1 MSIGTRIKA
10 VRKAA
15 GLSQEELA
23 RRAALSLN
31 GFADIERGAIKDPH
45 YSSLRKIADALGVPI
60 GELLEEES
68 LFAGKGDAPESGH
81 SEEAHPPAPEEEAR
95 RLRDS
100 FEPLVAIMDA
110 ASDRWERAV
119 AAGEVGPGVAAE
131 SAAIERLLAEKMEEA
146 KRDAAAA
153 GLLDR
158 RGRLPTRI
166 IGPVQSSY
174 KRWWDAAFHAEG
186 ALLESLEGTN
196 EPSGPL
202 AELWEEAG

>member
-1 MSIGTRIKA
+1 MELRDRIRDARKTR
-10 VRKAA
+10 
-15 GLSQEELA
+15 GMSQEALA
-23 RRAALSLN
+23 RGAGVSLSLIN
-31 GFADIERGAIKDPH
+31 QIERGVITDPH
-45 YSSLRKIADALGVPI
+45 YSTLAGIADALGMPI
-60 GELLEEES
+60 GKLLEERVP
-68 LFAGKGDAPESGH
+68 AGKVDAPPSGH
-81 SEEAHPPAPEEEAR
+81 SDEAHPPAPEDEER

-110 ASDRWERAV
+110 ASARYERAV
-119 AAGEVGPGVAAE
+119 AAGEAGPGVAAE

-186 ALLESLEGTN
+186 ALLESLEDTN
-196 EPSGPL
+196 EPAGPL

>member
-1 MSIGTRIKA
+1 MRQAAERTGVTKETLSDLERARRQPHPPTLQKI
-10 VRKAA
+10 AA
-15 GLSQEELA
+15 GYSVEIRDLLGPMVEAEP
-23 RRAALSLN
+23 AL
-31 GFADIERGAIKDPH
+31 
-45 YSSLRKIADALGVPI
+45 V
-60 GELLEEES
+60 
-68 LFAGKGDAPESGH
+68 GKAEAPEAGH
-81 SEEAHPPAPEEEAR
+81 SDEAHPPPPEDEER

-110 ASDRWERAV
+110 ASARWDKAV
-119 AAGEVGPGVAAE
+119 AAGEAGPGVAAE